1 MSTVT
6 AKRKARARRKSDVN
20 QQIAQ
25 GKALLRQ
32 LRESLEDLEDRQEL
46 IRAKKRDAS
55 KPGFEW
61 NAVKKEFG
69 WRF

>member
-6 AKRKARARRKSDVN
+6 ARRKARARRDSNVDR
-20 QQIAQ
+20 QIAQ

-32 LRESLEDLEDRQEL
+32 LRETLEDLEDRQEL
-46 IRAKKRDAS
+46 IHAKKRNDG
-55 KPGFEW
+55 KPGVDW
-61 NAVKKEFG
+61 NTVKKEFG

>member
-32 LRESLEDLEDRQEL
+32 LRETLEDLEDRQEL
-46 IRAKKRDAS
+46 IRAKKRDAG
-55 KPGFEW
+55 KPGVEW